1 MSIETDLISYL
12 NASTALTA
20 YTSGRIELVKSRQA
34 ETLPR
39 ITIHTIEGGEEHTLT
54 AGAGF
59 AKPRIQVSIWSDD
72 PVETVAIRDVLRN
85 RLQGKGQITMG
96 TTTIVKSVQFE
107 SGPFLYEEDPSG
119 GDAGTYHQPVDLI
132 IYYGQTVPAST

>member
-1 MSIETDLISYL
+1 MSIEADLLTYL

-20 YTSGRIELVKSRQA
+20 YTSNRIEIGKSRQA
-34 ETLPR
+34 ETLSR
-39 ITIHTIEGGEEHTLT
+39 LTIQQIDGGEQHHLT
-54 AGAGF
+54 GASGF
-59 AKPRIQVSIWSDD
+59 AIPRIQVSVYSDD
-72 PVETVAIRDVLRN
+72 PVETLAIREVLRE
-85 RLQGKGQITMG
+85 RLQGKGNITMG

-119 GDAGTYHQPVDLI
+119 GDAGTYHQPIDLI